1 MIFWVVTLSWVRFH
15 CERCKA
21 NSVPSW
27 IAEGKR
33 LEELTTEDTESTEEE
48 QVGVVLEVA
57 FKKRTVF
64 VSLRFILDIGF

>member
-1 MIFWVVTLSWVRFH
+1 MTLSWVRFH

-21 NSVPSW
+21 NSVPTW

-48 QVGVVLEVA
+48 WIAE
-57 FKKRTVF
+57 
-64 VSLRFILDIGF
+64 D